1 VMSASA
7 RGSLPAGMAGRLGEL
22 ASTYGL
28 AALPVLSFGLVGA
41 VMTLRR
47 RVTPLWRFV
56 YVPAAVYL
64 AVVFAL
70 VAAGA
75 YTGSHRYLYPAL
87 PALALLAAAALD
99 RQRGYARVAAVAA
112 SGCLA
117 IAFLSVFWGFGN
129 QDLGLVAAGRAAASS
144 RGVLLTDSP

>member
-7 RGSLPAGMAGRLGEL
+7 RGSLPAGMAGRLGDL
-22 ASTYGL
+22 ASAYGL
-28 AALPVLSFGLVGA
+28 AALPVLSFGVVGA

-64 AVVFAL
+64 GVVFAL

-75 YTGSHRYLYPAL
+75 YSGSHRYLYPAL
-87 PALALLAAAALD
+87 PALALLAARVLE
-99 RQRGYARVAAVAA
+99 RHRVAIGSLALGATAMLAV
-112 SGCLA
+112 G
-117 IAFLSVFWGFGN
+117 FLPLFSSFADAN
-129 QDLGLVAAGRAAASS
+129 SGLVTADRAAAGSS
-144 RGVLLTDSP
+144 